1 MYQIENYIFAMN
13 SLLNPT
19 FHFQMIS
26 NYFLLRIWYNIISYF
41 RWCQIVAFPESYREY
56 FTRPVVLSLILAI
69 WVLRCCPFQ
78 QKNTEKY
85 WKYWKYTEKSRH
97 MGFEVLLSTT
107 TTKMCR
113 RGLLNNTLSFQ
124 HSNCSGSHMEQRLY
138 NSSRQTKNPKLIQN
152 FRTLKYSSVKY
163 LPLQMI
169 CRMQSII
176 EVFVSLNCF
185 PRSFWPLAVPVCA
198 TSDLTLGKW

>member
-78 QKNTEKY
+78 QKNTEKFENTENILKILAIWVLGATVNY
-85 WKYWKYTEKSRH
+85 NNKNVQKRLTKQYT
-97 MGFEVLLSTT
+97 F
-107 TTKMCR
+107 
-113 RGLLNNTLSFQ
+113 
-124 HSNCSGSHMEQRLY
+124 
-138 NSSRQTKNPKLIQN
+138 
-152 FRTLKYSSVKY
+152 
-163 LPLQMI
+163 
-169 CRMQSII
+169 
-176 EVFVSLNCF
+176 F
-185 PRSFWPLAVPVCA
+185 PAL
-198 TSDLTLGKW
+198 

>member
-1 MYQIENYIFAMN
+1 MLRPSQRLNHLQKMMKSRINNEIWRDILRFQMYQIENYIFAMN

-78 QKNTEKY
+78 QQNTEKFEN
-85 WKYWKYTEKSRH
+85 TENILKSLAIW
-97 MGFEVLLSTT
+97 VLR
-107 TTKMCR
+107 CYC
-113 RGLLNNTLSFQ
+113 Q
-124 HSNCSGSHMEQRLY
+124 
-138 NSSRQTKNPKLIQN
+138 
-152 FRTLKYSSVKY
+152 
-163 LPLQMI
+163 LQ
-169 CRMQSII
+169 QQK
-176 EVFVSLNCF
+176 
-185 PRSFWPLAVPVCA
+185 CA
-198 TSDLTLGKW
+198 EEAY

>member
-26 NYFLLRIWYNIISYF
+26 NYFLLQIWYNIISYF

-78 QKNTEKY
+78 QKNTEKFENTENILKILAIWVLGATVNY
-85 WKYWKYTEKSRH
+85 NNKNVQKRLTKQYT
-97 MGFEVLLSTT
+97 F
-107 TTKMCR
+107 
-113 RGLLNNTLSFQ
+113 
-124 HSNCSGSHMEQRLY
+124 
-138 NSSRQTKNPKLIQN
+138 
-152 FRTLKYSSVKY
+152 
-163 LPLQMI
+163 
-169 CRMQSII
+169 
-176 EVFVSLNCF
+176 F
-185 PRSFWPLAVPVCA
+185 PAL
-198 TSDLTLGKW
+198 

>member
-78 QKNTEKY
+78 QKNTEKFENTENILKSLAIWVLRCY
-85 WKYWKYTEKSRH
+85 CQLQQQKCAEEAYLTIHFLSSTLIAVVPIWSNVYTTQVSK
-97 MGFEVLLSTT
+97 
-107 TTKMCR
+107 
-113 RGLLNNTLSFQ
+113 
-124 HSNCSGSHMEQRLY
+124 QRIP
-138 NSSRQTKNPKLIQN
+138 N
-152 FRTLKYSSVKY
+152 
-163 LPLQMI
+163 
-169 CRMQSII
+169 
-176 EVFVSLNCF
+176 
-185 PRSFWPLAVPVCA
+185 
-198 TSDLTLGKW
+198 